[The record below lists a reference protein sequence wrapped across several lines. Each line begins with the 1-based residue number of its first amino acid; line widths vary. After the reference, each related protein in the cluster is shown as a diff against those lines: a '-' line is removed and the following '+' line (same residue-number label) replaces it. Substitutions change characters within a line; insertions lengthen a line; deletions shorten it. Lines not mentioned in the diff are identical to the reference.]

1 MFSVH
6 RATITKAGQMSVPA
20 RIRHRWKTQ
29 KVSIIDHGD
38 YFLVAPVPD
47 DPISA
52 FRGSFAGRGPSSEEA
67 RRLAREE
74 EAEREDRRFP
84 PGD

>member
-1 MFSVH
+1 
-6 RATITKAGQMSVPA
+6 MSVPA
-20 RIRHRWKTQ
+20 RIRHRWNTR
-29 KVSIIDHGD
+29 KVSIVDHGD
-38 YFLVAPVPD
+38 YFLVTPVPD
-47 DPISA
+47 DPVSA